1 MGRLAVTTEKWLLI
15 KRQTFCTIL
24 HYKNLLPGGESST
37 FHIWSSRC
45 KFLVTIVFIVK
56 FLCHFLHVLH
66 MCSAAGKT
74 HNIST
79 SNIQHSF
86 IYLHTFFCCSSHT
99 FLHISATRAKTKLLW
114 STTSRWLCCVHLWL
128 RRPYLR
134 PQFISCQRYITSHVD
149 ASLPCWQRAVVL
161 LPRSCQCFTSLVLWF
176 PSNSFLVFQAFSLYR
191 LYSTVQL
198 VSAVYCCPLIE
209 RTHAI
214 TVFNSDWVEWEETQ
228 HHAAVKCLTQ
238 VTADAHVTTS
248 CL

>member
-79 SNIQHSF
+79 SNIFTASYIYTHFSAVAVTHSCTSVPRGQRLNYSGPPPVAGSVVF
-86 IYLHTFFCCSSHT
+86 IYDSVDLTLDLSS
-99 FLHISATRAKTKLLW
+99 SRVKD
-114 STTSRWLCCVHLWL
+114 TSRH
-128 RRPYLR
+128 
-134 PQFISCQRYITSHVD
+134 T
-149 ASLPCWQRAVVL
+149 
-161 LPRSCQCFTSLVLWF
+161 
-176 PSNSFLVFQAFSLYR
+176 
-191 LYSTVQL
+191 
-198 VSAVYCCPLIE
+198 
-209 RTHAI
+209 
-214 TVFNSDWVEWEETQ
+214 
-228 HHAAVKCLTQ
+228 
-238 VTADAHVTTS
+238 
-248 CL
+248 